1 MLHEESNSPVNES
14 NIFLGGGEMGA
25 LMRAYNWNDHPLGN
39 PEGWPESLKSCI
51 RLMLNSGFPM
61 FIWWSDK
68 FYMFHNDAYLP
79 ALGKKHPA
87 ALGARARDMWAEIW
101 EQLGVVAE
109 GILENARQFYADSLL
124 IQLDRKGFIEE
135 TYWTFSYSPAFNDA
149 GEVQGVFCAC
159 FEVTNTVLA
168 QRRQRTIKDISEAMN
183 QVLTLEQACQLT
195 CEFLNVDNRDI
206 PFSLIY
212 LLDGKGTMARLWG
225 KSGGLS
231 AEGAP
236 LFIDITDEKAV
247 WPLAKV
253 KEEKR
258 VLIMHGLPAAGVLHS
273 AAEDDELPEQAVIY
287 PVFKPAQ
294 DNVIGFFIAGISPK
308 LEYDSNYQGFH
319 ALLTGQIATSVASV
333 QAREQIV
340 QQQRYLNDI
349 FQQAPVAI
357 AILKGPEYII
367 DLANPGIC
375 ELWGRRPKDV
385 LGKPVLEALP
395 EIRDQGIKELL
406 DSVYNTGEPYVA
418 NELPV
423 KLMRSGQLENNYFNL
438 VYHPLRNAQDGI
450 AGVIVVAVSIN
461 EQVEARYET
470 EEVNKQL
477 LATNA
482 DLDNFVYSASHD
494 LKAPISNIEGLMNA
508 LRMQLPPEVL
518 ESPTVKQ
525 LLDYIKASIDRFK
538 RTVTELT
545 KVARIQR
552 ESGEDVQYVNLAEVV
567 AEVQLDLESAI
578 IESGAALELE
588 FPKDSYV
595 RFSAKNVRSVVY
607 NLLSNAIK
615 YRAARRTPFIRI
627 ATENT
632 PEYIIL
638 SVSDNGL
645 GIDLAQE
652 HKMFSMFKRLHD
664 HVEGSGVGL
673 YIVKKVV
680 ENAGGKIE
688 VESEV
693 GVGSTFRV
701 FFKRYAS

>member
-1 MLHEESNSPVNES
+1 MLHEESHLPNNES

-39 PEGWPESLKSCI
+39 PDKWPESLKTNI

-79 ALGKKHPA
+79 ALGNKHPA
-87 ALGARARDMWAEIW
+87 ALGASARDMWAEIW

-109 GILENARQFYADSLL
+109 GVLENARQFYADSLL
-124 IQLDRKGFIEE
+124 ILLDRKGFIEE
-135 TYWTFSYSPAFNDA
+135 TYWTFSYSPAFNDNGKA
-149 GEVQGVFCAC
+149 EGVFCAC

-168 QRRQRTIKDISEAMN
+168 QRRQRTLKDISEAMN

-195 CEFLNVDNRDI
+195 CEFLNVDNSDI
-206 PFSLIY
+206 PFSRIY
-212 LLDGKGTMARLWG
+212 LLEDSGTVARLYG
-225 KSGGLS
+225 KSGDLIS
-231 AEGAP
+231 DGAP
-236 LFIDITDEKAV
+236 LTIELTDEEAV

-253 KEEKR
+253 KREKR
-258 VLIMHGLPAAGVLHS
+258 VLLM
-273 AAEDDELPEQAVIY
+273 DELPSAILQQAEDRDNELPKQAVIY
-287 PVFKPAQ
+287 PVFKAAQ
-294 DNVIGFFIAGISPK
+294 DNVIGFFISGISPK
-308 LEYDSNYQGFH
+308 LEYDSNYLGFH
-319 ALLTGQIATSVASV
+319 ALLTGQIATSITSV

-340 QQQRYLNDI
+340 QQQQYLNDI

-357 AILKGPEYII
+357 AILRGPEHII

-385 LGKPVLEALP
+385 LGKPVLKALP

-406 DSVYNTGEPYVA
+406 DGVYNTGEPFVA

-438 VYHPLRNAQDGI
+438 VYHPLRNAQNSI
-450 AGVIVVAVSIN
+450 AGVIAVAVSIN
-461 EQVEARYET
+461 EQVEARFET
-470 EEVNKQL
+470 EEINKQL

-508 LRMQLPPEVL
+508 LTLHLPPEVL

-525 LLDYIKASIDRFK
+525 LIGFIKASVERFK

-567 AEVQLDLESAI
+567 AEVKLDLESAI
-578 IESGAALELE
+578 NESGAELELE

-615 YRAARRTPFIRI
+615 YRAARRTPQIRI
-627 ATENT
+627 YTENT
-632 PEYIIL
+632 LDYVIL

-645 GIDLAQE
+645 GIDLTQQ